1 MHCHKRLGPWGGLE
15 KQVAA
20 VVRRHI
26 LRENGIETPRQNGL
40 AILIYRYGENEDL
53 GKKPRTLK

>member
-1 MHCHKRLGPWGGLE
+1 M
-15 KQVAA
+15 
-20 VVRRHI
+20 VRRHI